1 MFIMIFLP
9 ITRFEPRTSRVEVT
23 ALPTEPQPLSN
34 LPSYLWPYYVD
45 WISLSSLGTC
55 FERTTKIKEK
65 LLFSVFWLSQDFR
78 FGDFFLGQEI
88 GVKNLKSSKL
98 DPSINQEK
106 KIITIETNWLW
117 EQEQETCVVIEKTHD
132 QEVVGSN
139 TFFDWNLTNY
149 LVPKLHNKSWIEG
162 ERWRLAFAC

>member
-106 KIITIETNWLW
+106 KNHPYWNELTLRALDLCGYREDLW
-117 EQEQETCVVIEKTHD
+117 SRSCGFKY
-132 QEVVGSN
+132 
-139 TFFDWNLTNY
+139 FF
-149 LVPKLHNKSWIEG
+149 
-162 ERWRLAFAC
+162 